1 MRQQIVQ
8 ALGLVLALGAALGLL
23 HAWGVGLW
31 LLLGLAVG
39 VIIVA
44 GAMPLT
50 GVKLLDAIVLRL
62 RAFHWRREQGRHH
75 SFGGMPLRIEDDG
88 RHVWVAAE
96 GWQRVQ
102 GRRDGEDILA
112 ARFAGRWRRDDDGEL
127 WLRVDAVA
135 EFLVSAPGRMD
146 PRTVRLR
153 RYFER
158 DVLFPAAERRRRG

>member
-8 ALGLVLALGAALGLL
+8 ALGLALALGAALGLL

-31 LLLGLAVG
+31 LLLVLAVG

-44 GAMPLT
+44 GLMPHT
-50 GVKLLDAIVLRL
+50 GVKLLDSILLRL

-75 SFGGMPLRIEDDG
+75 SFGGVSLRIDDDG

-96 GWQRVQ
+96 GLQRAL
-102 GRRDGEDILA
+102 GSRDREDILA

-127 WLRVDAVA
+127 LLRVDAVA
-135 EFLVSAPGRMD
+135 EHLASAPGRMD
-146 PRTVRLR
+146 PHAVRLR